1 MFTRPQVPVLLG
13 LDFEARPGQLVAI
26 VGPSGSGKT
35 TIISLIER
43 FYNPLSGD
51 IFLDGQPVSSYHLS
65 EYRNKI
71 SLVNQEPRFMQEG
84 CRKAKDSLYEGTLRF
99 NILLGIAEDVDQQE
113 LDRSCQDANV

>member
-13 LDFEARPGQLVAI
+13 LDFEASPGQFVAI

-35 TIISLIER
+35 TTISLIER
-43 FYNPLSGD
+43 FYDPLSGD
-51 IFLDGQPVSSYHLS
+51 ILLDGQPVSSYHLN

-71 SLVNQEPRFMQEG
+71 SLVNQEPRFMQKG
-84 CRKAKDSLYEGTLRF
+84 YRKAKDSLYEGTLRF

-113 LDRSCQDANV
+113 LDQSCQDANV